1 MTTRLDDAYRI
12 HVVRHEGKDCLV
24 VGWLCELSK
33 DEADNARKG
42 PAEAERVFSALLEQA
57 HAERPVRAATSDSGI
72 DKEEYQ
78 TLRKEVETAM
88 SELNTL
94 ETAGLVAVAGIFAWL
109 FANAGKLPDSAA
121 WYIRISGDVLLAGAD
136 DWPSPWPARQLHPA
150 LGNPLSAAAGSG
162 MGTFSGGA
170 TLEGRDHAA
179 QRQGHVD
186 RPVLDHPPGSDAV
199 RCGPGC
205 ELCSGRRRW
214 SAGSCTATR
223 PSGRRT
229 LPPAP
234 GDG

>member
-33 DEADNARKG
+33 DEADKARKG
-42 PAEAERVFSALLEQA
+42 PAEAERVFAALLEQA

-121 WYIRISGDVLLAGAD
+121 WYIPSVLVAMCCLRALMIG
-136 DWPSPWPARQLHPA
+136 RHLGL
-150 LGNPLSAAAGSG
+150 LGNYIRRLETRYLQPRVQGWEHFLAAPRWKGGITRRSGRGMLTGLFWIILLGATLYGVDLGVNYAPDAAAGAQDRCPVVILANAAH
-162 MGTFSGGA
+162 GG
-170 TLEGRDHAA
+170 
-179 QRQGHVD
+179 
-186 RPVLDHPPGSDAV
+186 
-199 RCGPGC
+199 
-205 ELCSGRRRW
+205 
-214 SAGSCTATR
+214 
-223 PSGRRT
+223 
-229 LPPAP
+229 
-234 GDG
+234 